1 MPGQKAAGDAL
12 VGAVAAAAAA
22 ATAAAAAAA
31 VVLVKSATIGML
43 NADFSRL

>member
-22 ATAAAAAAA
+22 AA
-31 VVLVKSATIGML
+31 VVVVKTGTIGML
-43 NADFSRL
+43 NARFSRL